1 MDYRWRILWPV
12 TLLCLSLGFVA
23 CQRAEDTDPFGET
36 NTVRVVLGTQLATV
50 GDPVNMRIE
59 AVHSPDV
66 RVELPD
72 LVDGAAFEV
81 RDRLTTTRVIDAER
95 VQTVRDY
102 TLVSFQIGSHTAAT
116 GTVRFITNHGKIMER
131 TLPETVFEVVSVI
144 HDEETSIRPIK
155 PPVDWPGRIP
165 GWLPLTA
172 GIVLSALALAW
183 LTVHILGKQCV
194 AMQQPSPPPPPH
206 ETALDGLRRL
216 MRKGYIESHDVNP
229 FYTEL
234 SDIVRH
240 YLEDRFHLRAP
251 ESTTEEFIRD
261 AANARVLISDH
272 QALVRDFLEQSDRV
286 KFARFRPDI
295 SDMKDAY
302 AAAERL
308 ILETASQSDTG
319 EDI

>member
-23 CQRAEDTDPFGET
+23 CQRAEDADPFGEP
-36 NTVRVVLGTQLATV
+36 NTVRVILGAQRATV
-50 GDPVNMRIE
+50 GDPVDMRIE
-59 AVHSPDV
+59 AVHTPDV

-72 LVDGAAFEV
+72 PAHGAAFDV
-81 RDRLTTTRVIDAER
+81 RDRLTTTRVLDAER
-95 VQTVRDY
+95 ALTSRHY
-102 TLVSFQIGSHTAAT
+102 TLVCFQIGSHTATT
-116 GTVRFITNHGKIMER
+116 GTVRFITNHGEIVER

-144 HDEETSIRPIK
+144 HDEETTIRPIK

-165 GWLPLTA
+165 GWVPLTA
-172 GIVLSALALAW
+172 GIVLLALALAW
-183 LTVHILGKQCV
+183 LTARILGKQRV
-194 AMQQPSPPPPPH
+194 AMQQPPPLPPH

-240 YLEDRFHLRAP
+240 YLEDRFQLRAP

-261 AANARVLISDH
+261 AANARVLLVDH

-286 KFARFRPDI
+286 KFARLRPGI

-308 ILETASQSDTG
+308 VLETARQSDTG
-319 EDI
+319 EDT